1 MDHRRSEDRLAEHAG
16 LPEGAVTDLGPTGRT
31 KHTEGRSLSEVAR
44 LERLEQAERDAENM
58 RLAKRLLL
66 WSLTIALGGLL
77 AWFAY
82 GAVATM
88 MKAPE
93 RERRIDACAT
103 AMASESARESTEVP
117 ISQCRSLSPSERREA
132 AYTYAQREGLL

>member
-1 MDHRRSEDRLAEHAG
+1 
-16 LPEGAVTDLGPTGRT
+16 VTDLGPTGRT
-31 KHTEGRSLSEVAR
+31 QHTDDPVPYGALLWGEKER
-44 LERLEQAERDAENM
+44 LERLEQAERNAENM
-58 RLAKRLLL
+58 QMARRLVS
-66 WSLTIALGGLL
+66 WSLTLAVVGLL

-117 ISQCRSLSPSERREA
+117 IPQCRSLSPSERREA

>member
-1 MDHRRSEDRLAEHAG
+1 
-16 LPEGAVTDLGPTGRT
+16 VTDLGPTGRT
-31 KHTEGRSLSEVAR
+31 KHTEDDPYSHYGILSQDPEEYAK
-44 LERLEQAERDAENM
+44 RLEQAERNAENM

-82 GAVATM
+82 GLVATM

-103 AMASESARESTEVP
+103 AMSSESARESTEVP
-117 ISQCRSLSPSERREA
+117 IPQCRSLSVSERREA
-132 AYTYAQREGLL
+132 AYVYAKREGLL

>member
-1 MDHRRSEDRLAEHAG
+1 M
-16 LPEGAVTDLGPTGRT
+16 TDLGPTGRT
-31 KHTEGRSLSEVAR
+31 QHTDDPVADVLSWGEDMR
-44 LERLEQAERDAENM
+44 LERLKQAEQHAENM
-58 RLAKRLLL
+58 RLARRLVS
-66 WSLTIALGGLL
+66 WSFTLAVVGLL

-117 ISQCRSLSPSERREA
+117 IPQCRSLSPSERREA
-132 AYTYAQREGLL
+132 AYTYARREGLL